1 MRIATA
7 GERLA
12 VKRPASNPLRASR
25 TGRGSAISR
34 SANENGVGPLG
45 CERIRNV
52 HGLKQ
57 TPTPVPQLP
66 SLNSHPSTVGARY
79 HRGRNWVPPSTTCEL
94 TCNPQP
100 CTRQDTPILA
110 LRSSRSNCMC
120 RHWECRH
127 WECRHL
133 ALGVS
138 ALGVSTLGD
147 VGTGND
153 GTEARLN
160 WLIHDVMIPA

>member
-1 MRIATA
+1 MCVFSPCLMFRIALRIDLSCVSVSIWFASWSNCAASSRESCTRSQTNARSTA
-7 GERLA
+7 MWTPPEGE
-12 VKRPASNPLRASR
+12 
-25 TGRGSAISR
+25 
-34 SANENGVGPLG
+34 PLG
-45 CERIRNV
+45 YAFRTSLEEDNPFRNKFR
-52 HGLKQ
+52 GG
-57 TPTPVPQLP
+57 TRAE
-66 SLNSHPSTVGARY
+66 GATEECR
-79 HRGRNWVPPSTTCEL
+79 HWECRHWECRRWE
-94 TCNPQP
+94 
-100 CTRQDTPILA
+100 
-110 LRSSRSNCMC
+110 C